1 MMNIYKRLRQI
12 QHDINDLLSVVENRP
27 DSTNIRDV
35 YNPAIKN
42 LIKKYPQIDRVLD
55 SAPQIWLGSDW
66 HLWLKGDFKNPNK
79 DELIR
84 NQIQTVKPN
93 DVFIMLGDLVHRD
106 TYEENVE
113 GQLRDIISK
122 LKGKKILIMGNHDIF
137 PAQFYADAGF
147 DFVNDGFIWKNIIFS
162 HVPLHFS
169 AFQGAEYNV
178 HGHTH
183 GYNGDRRVPYKNHIC
198 IYSTGL
204 RNMPITL
211 NEAFERFE
219 RYKRPGLMDN

>member
-1 MMNIYKRLRQI
+1 MFLYTSLPSKVLNIMFLYTSL
-12 QHDINDLLSVVENRP
+12 
-27 DSTNIRDV
+27 
-35 YNPAIKN
+35 
-42 LIKKYPQIDRVLD
+42 
-55 SAPQIWLGSDW
+55 
-66 HLWLKGDFKNPNK
+66 
-79 DELIR
+79 
-84 NQIQTVKPN
+84 
-93 DVFIMLGDLVHRD
+93 
-106 TYEENVE
+106 
-113 GQLRDIISK
+113 
-122 LKGKKILIMGNHDIF
+122 
-137 PAQFYADAGF
+137 
-147 DFVNDGFIWKNIIFS
+147 
-162 HVPLHFS
+162 S